1 MVKETIRMSTL
12 FMNGVSQI
20 FNEISPVFYNDYVAG
35 VKVLAYSIVFEEE
48 FDVDRPFVYT
58 IVKTS
63 LNEETGVR
71 EMIPLFV
78 GHIVNP
84 EY

>member
-1 MVKETIRMSTL
+1 MD
-12 FMNGVSQI
+12 GVSQI
-20 FNEISPVFYNDYVAG
+20 FNEISPVLYNDYVAG
-35 VKVLAYSIVFEEE
+35 IVALAYAINFAEE
-48 FDVDRPFVYT
+48 FDVDRPFMYT

-63 LNEETGVR
+63 LNEETGIR